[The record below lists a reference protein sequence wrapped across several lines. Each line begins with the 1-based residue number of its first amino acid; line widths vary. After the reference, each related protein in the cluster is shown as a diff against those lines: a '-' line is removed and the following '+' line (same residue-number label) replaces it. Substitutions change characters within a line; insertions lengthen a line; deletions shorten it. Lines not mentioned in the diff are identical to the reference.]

1 MNTYAGKKAVVVGGT
16 HGMGRAM
23 VDMLLDGGADVVLT
37 GRNTQNLDAARREL
51 GARAHVVPF

>member
-1 MNTYAGKKAVVVGGT
+1 
-16 HGMGRAM
+16 MGRTAWG
-23 VDMLLDGGADVVLT
+23 VPWSTCLLDGGAEVVLT